1 MALPII
7 DPLETEFDMPNPRRE
22 GRGGRAVDEN
32 VKKEIIKLG
41 QAITD
46 KTKSGLETATK
57 MVISN
62 VPKMIADL
70 TKEIESGPVNNF
82 ANAMNKLISL
92 TEKLGINLYQYN
104 AELAETVDEFVGTQE
119 KINQK
124 ILEYRENGIK
134 AEYDQKSGAIK
145 FITAQEVKI
154 RKELIEKN
162 EKLITEKQSEIST
175 LTPKL
180 GTNQFVK
187 KTKTGDSKVV
197 KSQEAQEKYLKA
209 ISDEI
214 TKLNEEN
221 AKAKESIKDDSL
233 TAGRDDAGFSKLAEL
248 KEAFMVIPDTITE
261 VFDTFKAVG
270 TKVFSGF
277 TKLFDEPG
285 KALKEMGKNLTAV
298 GGVFKTARILLAL
311 KIAAVVAAIQFFA
324 ERIDKIGD
332 FFVGIWDK
340 ITGFFQGIVDWFKNS
355 TFGKLLG
362 LGKGD
367 DEKAKPA
374 AAGTAGDMAGETY
387 MEDDNFF
394 KTPVRSPSSATIED
408 GLENQTITEMG
419 DYNDDSQ
426 KFLNQRQMADMDGL
440 GTEEID
446 YSGIRGGTSLSQLGI
461 KKRQVVG
468 NQLQTDDGMG
478 MYGNVSE
485 SLKELNAQN
494 TAESAKVI
502 NIQNNSNVNSQSSSG
517 TTVSG
522 FVDHEPDT
530 SFKYV
535 RQSATGSMEF

>member
-1 MALPII
+1 LLATLLKKL
-7 DPLETEFDMPNPRRE
+7 DD
-22 GRGGRAVDEN
+22 N
-32 VKKEIIKLG
+32 VKEEIIKLG

-62 VPKMIADL
+62 VPSMIADL

-82 ANAMNKLISL
+82 ASAMNKLIAL
-92 TEKLGINLYQYN
+92 TEKLGINLNQYN
-104 AELAETVDEFVGTQE
+104 EKLAKTVDEFRGKQE
-119 KINQK
+119 ELTQK
-124 ILEYRENGIK
+124 ISDLNEQGIR
-134 AEYDQKSGAIK
+134 AVIDESGKSIK
-145 FITAQEVKI
+145 ILTEQEVQSKI
-154 RKELIEKN
+154 IERNSKVEEVKELKE
-162 EKLITEKQSEIST
+162 
-175 LTPKL
+175 
-180 GTNQFVK
+180 
-187 KTKTGDSKVV
+187 
-197 KSQEAQEKYLKA
+197 
-209 ISDEI
+209 EI
-214 TKLNEEN
+214 TKAFKEATLNPEIKEQQDKIIN
-221 AKAKESIKDDSL
+221 ANTALIKLKEQEIEQLDKTVGSQT
-233 TAGRDDAGFSKLAEL
+233 TAGRDQFEGFGKLTEL

-277 TKLFDEPG
+277 TKLFTEPG

-340 ITGFFQGIVDWFKNS
+340 ITGFFQDIVDWFKNS